1 MVVAGLTGG
10 IATGKS
16 TVAKIFED
24 AGAIIIDADKIA
36 RDVVGKG
43 RPAYHEIVKQFG
55 REVLLP
61 DGEINRGYLAD
72 IIFNDSDKK
81 KALNRIVHPF
91 VLQAMAEKLEQL
103 EKDTP
108 DAVVILDVPLL
119 IESGMHKDMSDVIV
133 VYAPEHVQIKRLM
146 ARNNISETDAL
157 SRISSQMPIEEKKN
171 LASILIDNS
180 DTKERTRERTLE
192 VYKCLRGKTG

>member
-36 RDVVGKG
+36 RDAVEKG

-81 KALNRIVHPF
+81 QALNRIVHPF

-103 EKDTP
+103 EKDRP

-133 VYAPEHVQIKRLM
+133 VYAPEHVQIQRLM
-146 ARNNISETDAL
+146 ARNDISETDAL
-157 SRISSQMPIEEKKN
+157 SRIRSQMPIEEKKN
-171 LASILIDNS
+171 LASVLIDNS

-192 VYKCLRGKTG
+192 VYKYLRGKTG

>member
-1 MVVAGLTGG
+1 MVVVGLTGG

-16 TVAKIFED
+16 TVAKIFEH

-36 RDVVGKG
+36 RDAVEKG

-81 KALNRIVHPF
+81 QALNRIVHPF

-103 EKDTP
+103 EKDKP

-119 IESGMHKDMSDVIV
+119 IETGMHKDMSDLIV
-133 VYAPEHVQIKRLM
+133 VYAPEHIQIQRLM

-157 SRISSQMPIEEKKN
+157 SRIRSQMPIEKKKN

-180 DTKERTRERTLE
+180 DTKERTRKRTLE
-192 VYKCLRGKTG
+192 VYKYLRGKTG

>member
-1 MVVAGLTGG
+1 LVVAGLTGG